1 MSSEPAIDPQA
12 LQVLRNV
19 TPGDDAFLREIIG
32 LFLADT
38 PKRLVD
44 IEASLAR
51 GDARSLTLEA
61 HSVKGSS
68 GHFGA
73 HRLRALSEEIE
84 QRGRTGNL
92 SGISALLPELKAEY
106 ARVQAALELLLQ

>member
-12 LQVLRNV
+12 LQALRNV
-19 TPGDDAFLREIIG
+19 TPGDDSFLREIVG

-38 PKRLVD
+38 PKRLVE

-51 GDARSLTLEA
+51 GDAQSLTLEA

-73 HRLRALSEEIE
+73 NRLRALSEEIE
-84 QRGRTGNL
+84 QLGRAGNL
-92 SGISALLPELKAEY
+92 AEVAPLLPELKLEY
-106 ARVQAALELLLQ
+106 ARVQAALEPLL